1 MNNKKITQY
10 EIRYSKIKNV
20 YIQIKDGKVIIKAP
34 KRISEKEL
42 EKIIEKKSGW
52 IEKNLEKSSQKQE
65 KSPLYTEEQFKKIV
79 EKNAS
84 ELINTIGLIPRKI
97 RIRDIK
103 YAWGSCSNNKNITIN
118 KKLIS
123 YSELAIRYVI
133 LHEFCHLKYMN
144 HSKDFWDLVQ
154 KYMPEYK
161 KAKAELK

>member
-52 IEKNLEKSSQKQE
+52 IEKNLEKTSQKQE

-84 ELINTIGLIPRKI
+84 ELINTTGLIPRKI

>member
-52 IEKNLEKSSQKQE
+52 IEKNLEKTSQKQE

-84 ELINTIGLIPRKI
+84 ELINTTGLIPRKI

-123 YSELAIRYVI
+123 YSESAIRYVI
-133 LHEFCHLKYMN
+133 LHELCHLKYMN
-144 HSKDFWDLVQ
+144 HSKDFWNLVK
-154 KYMPEYK
+154 KYMPEYR

>member
-52 IEKNLEKSSQKQE
+52 IEKNLEKTSQKQE

-84 ELINTIGLIPRKI
+84 ELINSTGLIPRKI

-133 LHEFCHLKYMN
+133 LHELCHLKYMN
-144 HSKDFWDLVQ
+144 HSKEFWSLVQ

>member
-52 IEKNLEKSSQKQE
+52 IEKNLEKTSQKQE

-84 ELINTIGLIPRKI
+84 ELINTTGLIPRKI

-144 HSKDFWDLVQ
+144 HSKDFWDLVK
-154 KYMPEYK
+154 KYMPEYR

>member
-10 EIRYSKIKNV
+10 EIIYSKIKNV

-52 IEKNLEKSSQKQE
+52 IEKNLEKTSQKQE
-65 KSPLYTEEQFKKIV
+65 KPPLYTEEQFKKIV

-133 LHEFCHLKYMN
+133 LHELCHLKYMN

>member
-52 IEKNLEKSSQKQE
+52 IEKNLEKTSQKQE

-84 ELINTIGLIPRKI
+84 ELINTTGLIPRKI

-123 YSELAIRYVI
+123 YSELAVRYVI

>member
-10 EIRYSKIKNV
+10 EIIYSKIKNV

-52 IEKNLEKSSQKQE
+52 IEKNLEKTSQKQE

-84 ELINTIGLIPRKI
+84 ELINTTGLIPRKI

-133 LHEFCHLKYMN
+133 LHELCHLKYMN

-161 KAKAELK
+161 QAKAELK

>member
-52 IEKNLEKSSQKQE
+52 IEKNLEKTSQKQE

-84 ELINTIGLIPRKI
+84 ELINTTGLIPRKI

-123 YSELAIRYVI
+123 YSESAIRYVI
-133 LHEFCHLKYMN
+133 LHELCHLKYMN
-144 HSKDFWDLVQ
+144 HSKDFWNLVQ
-154 KYMPEYK
+154 KYMPEYR

>member
-52 IEKNLEKSSQKQE
+52 IEKNLEKTSQKQE

-84 ELINTIGLIPRKI
+84 ELINTTGLIPRKI

-154 KYMPEYK
+154 KYMPEYR

>member
-10 EIRYSKIKNV
+10 EIIYSKIKNV

-65 KSPLYTEEQFKKIV
+65 KPPLYTEEQFKKIV

-118 KKLIS
+118 KNLIS

-133 LHEFCHLKYMN
+133 LHELCHLKYMN
-144 HSKDFWDLVQ
+144 HSKDFWNLVQ

>member
-1 MNNKKITQY
+1 MNDRLIDKY
-10 EIRYSKIKNV
+10 EIIYSKIKNV
-20 YIQIKDGKVIIKAP
+20 YIQIKDGKVIIRAP
-34 KRISEKEL
+34 KRMSEKEL
-42 EKIIEKKSGW
+42 EKMIEKKSEW
-52 IEKNLEKSSQKQE
+52 IERNLEKSRQKQE
-65 KSPLYTEEQFKKIV
+65 KEELYTEEQFKKIV

-133 LHEFCHLKYMN
+133 LHELCHLKYMN
-144 HSKDFWDLVQ
+144 HSKDFWNLVQ

>member
-52 IEKNLEKSSQKQE
+52 IEKNLEKTSQKQE

-84 ELINTIGLIPRKI
+84 ELINTTGLIPRKI

-103 YAWGSCSNNKNITIN
+103 YAWGSCSNNKNITVN

-133 LHEFCHLKYMN
+133 LHELCHLKYMN

>member
-52 IEKNLEKSSQKQE
+52 IEKNLEKTSQKQE

-84 ELINTIGLIPRKI
+84 ELINTTGLIPRKI

-123 YSELAIRYVI
+123 YSESAIRYVI
-133 LHEFCHLKYMN
+133 LHELCHLKYMN
-144 HSKDFWDLVQ
+144 HSKDFWDLVK
-154 KYMPEYK
+154 KYMPEYR

>member
-1 MNNKKITQY
+1 MSNKKITQY
-10 EIRYSKIKNV
+10 EIIYSKIKNV

-42 EKIIEKKSGW
+42 EKIIEKKSDW
-52 IEKNLEKSSQKQE
+52 IEKNLEKTSQKQE
-65 KSPLYTEEQFKKIV
+65 KPPLYTEEQFKKIV
-79 EKNAS
+79 ENNAN
-84 ELINTIGLIPRKI
+84 ELINTTGLIPRKI
-97 RIRDIK
+97 RIRNIK

-133 LHEFCHLKYMN
+133 LHELCHLKYMN

-161 KAKAELK
+161 KAKMELK